1 MPKYSA
7 TFDMQTGI
15 CLRAARCCR
24 VLIIKT
30 AGGNVIMKNIWKKLT
45 GAKVWRT
52 VNMLALATLIYTAN
66 TTCLWAHHQP
76 KVPEGL
82 EKFRKF

>member
-1 MPKYSA
+1 
-7 TFDMQTGI
+7 
-15 CLRAARCCR
+15 
-24 VLIIKT
+24 
-30 AGGNVIMKNIWKKLT
+30 MKNIWKKLT
-45 GAKVWRT
+45 GAKVLGT

-66 TTCLWAHHQP
+66 TACMWVHHQP

>member
-1 MPKYSA
+1 
-7 TFDMQTGI
+7 
-15 CLRAARCCR
+15 
-24 VLIIKT
+24 
-30 AGGNVIMKNIWKKLT
+30 MKNIWKKLT
-45 GAKVWRT
+45 GAKVWGT

-66 TTCLWAHHQP
+66 TTCLWVHHQP